1 MATYWVDPYIDT
13 TKGGIHG
20 TTSTTTRNG
29 NYATPF
35 GLTELFSANAITA
48 LNGTSLS
55 AGDEIRLKGQPLTD
69 FYYNIGTTG

>member
-1 MATYWVDPYIDT
+1 MTVYWVDPYIDT

-35 GLTELFSANAITA
+35 GLVELFSAMQLQHSMAH
-48 LNGTSLS
+48 LYPLGTRS
-55 AGDEIRLKGQPLTD
+55 G
-69 FYYNIGTTG
+69 